1 MCTPGIDWL
10 RRTLACTL
18 VCSVRQTLGLCSCAC
33 WLLVSPPARRVGG
46 LPLRGWSPSR
56 WLHAE
61 VYVALDTGTRG
72 AWVSRADCGWPAR
85 QLMTG
90 LAGDETSSTD
100 GSSRLVNTCG
110 CWLLGAA
117 ANYPVPGLSLSVP
130 GWLSRSTFIPLS
142 DPDVS
147 IAEGHSM
154 TAMTAM
160 TILSPKGTFSF
171 QDLNG
176 TEKSKLTHPAETRTR
191 KGKNKKRR
199 GRGPCW

>member
-1 MCTPGIDWL
+1 MHLSVQCTTNFGPL
-10 RRTLACTL
+10 L
-18 VCSVRQTLGLCSCAC
+18 LC
-33 WLLVSPPARRVGG
+33 LLVSLPPARRVGG

-90 LAGDETSSTD
+90 LTGDETSSTD

-117 ANYPVPGLSLSVP
+117 ANYPVPGPSLSVP

-147 IAEGHSM
+147 IYCRGPLDDGDDGDDYIITEEGHF
-154 TAMTAM
+154 
-160 TILSPKGTFSF
+160 LL
-171 QDLNG
+171 QDPNG